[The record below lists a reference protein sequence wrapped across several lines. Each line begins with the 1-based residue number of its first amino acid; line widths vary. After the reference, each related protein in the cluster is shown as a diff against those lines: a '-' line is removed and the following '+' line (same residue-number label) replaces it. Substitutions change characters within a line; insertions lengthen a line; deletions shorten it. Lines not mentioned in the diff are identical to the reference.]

1 MAPTN
6 IPLRAS
12 TGLVWEDGPTCAFV
26 PWMRWVL
33 CALRGPTARGHPSDC
48 SATVI
53 PAPCIFA
60 QGCCPP
66 CVGTTQLTHG
76 CLPGGIGTSEG
87 IATLLTLASE
97 GCDAFGGLG
106 WRNEVSSRLGPSY
119 GILTQDY
126 VSYFHLYLNYKQLFW
141 SRRNAVIEANG
152 PNRNVMLG
160 VSTPQAHLLCPWKP
174 CFHVSTGAHTRV
186 SSGFSTVFS
195 PPNCSSSTLTNPRE
209 SPGLQ
214 GW

>member
-1 MAPTN
+1 M
-6 IPLRAS
+6 
-12 TGLVWEDGPTCAFV
+12 G
-26 PWMRWVL
+26 
-33 CALRGPTARGHPSDC
+33 TA
-48 SATVI
+48 
-53 PAPCIFA
+53 
-60 QGCCPP
+60 
-66 CVGTTQLTHG
+66 QLTHG

-87 IATLLTLASE
+87 IATLLTLAFE

-106 WRNEVSSRLGPSY
+106 WGNEVSSRLGPSY
-119 GILTQDY
+119 GILTLDY
-126 VSYFHLYLNYKQLFW
+126 VSYFHLYLNYEHLFW

-160 VSTPQAHLLCPWKP
+160 VSTPQARLLCPWKP

-209 SPGLQ
+209 SPSLQ